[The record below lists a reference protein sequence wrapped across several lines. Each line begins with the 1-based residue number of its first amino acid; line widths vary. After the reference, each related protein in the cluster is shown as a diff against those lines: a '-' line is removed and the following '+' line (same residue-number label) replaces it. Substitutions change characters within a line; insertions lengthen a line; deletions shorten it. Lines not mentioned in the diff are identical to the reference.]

1 MKNTINPNYGINNR
15 NYHEANRTNAY
26 QNSKLNGQNNQP
38 QEVYFDIYDPENFYN
53 NDKNS
58 DPQKSEFTFEAELS
72 NQRKHK
78 NELDHFIYTQS
89 FYSTEDF
96 LEDEDD
102 DFLESD
108 DDDDDEEDY

>member
-1 MKNTINPNYGINNR
+1 MENTINSNYGINYI
-15 NYHEANRTNAY
+15 NYQDVNSSNAY
-26 QNSKLNGQNNQP
+26 QNSKLNNPNNQP

-58 DPQKSEFTFEAELS
+58 DPQKSQFTFEAQVS

-96 LEDEDD
+96 LEDENDYLD
-102 DFLESD
+102 SD
-108 DDDDDEEDY
+108 DDEDDY